1 MLVFPVFS
9 VSFWVFYSLA
19 GLSDFLDGIIARI
32 LKAESKIGA
41 ILDSI
46 ADLVFFV
53 IIAFLLLSKVS
64 LPLWMIIS
72 ISSIALIRIVAY
84 LIGFIKYKSFISIH
98 TYLNKLTG
106 LCLFLSP
113 ILFYFWGLEITG
125 IVLISIAAVSSLE
138 EMLID
143 ITSKQVDLDRKGLF
157 IKN

>member
-72 ISSIALIRIVAY
+72 ISAIALIRIIAY
-84 LIGFIKYKSFISIH
+84 LIGFIKYKGFISIH
-98 TYLNKLTG
+98 TYLNKFIG

-113 ILFYFWGLEITG
+113 ILFYFWGLGITG

-143 ITSKQVDLDRKGLF
+143 ITSKQVELDRKGLF
-157 IKN
+157 IK